1 MKILVVG
8 DSFVPVEV
16 FRKGFP
22 ALERAHDVE
31 YVQLDESRSF
41 KPTTESERSIREY
54 LGTPGEVAE
63 RVPGKDVLVVHGAP
77 VTDEVLAAAPSL
89 RLLCC
94 ARGGPVN
101 VDVKAASA
109 RGIPVVNT
117 PGKNADAVADQ
128 ALAFMVMLARRFP
141 RAQKF
146 LLDGGTL
153 GESAYEGAQFL
164 GHELGGHVLGLVGYG
179 NVGRRVAKRALAFGM
194 SVVVFDPFV
203 QTIDPPDVRQVP
215 SLAALLE
222 AADFVSLH
230 VRASADTENL
240 MGRAEFAAM
249 KEGAWFINT
258 ARETLVDESA
268 LDAALSSGRL
278 AGAALD
284 VVRPRSGSGPG
295 GQHPLLRHS
304 NVVITPHI
312 GGATH
317 ETLLR
322 GVTMVAADIDRFNR
336 GEPLAAVVNRSAV
349 KA

>member
-16 FRKGFP
+16 FKKGL
-22 ALERAHDVE
+22 AGVERGHDVE
-31 YVQLDESRSF
+31 YMQLDESSLLQ
-41 KPTTESERSIREY
+41 PTSDSDRAIREY
-54 LGTPGEVAE
+54 LGTPGQVAK
-63 RVPGKDVLVVHGAP
+63 RIADRDVLVVHGAP
-77 VTDEVLAAAPSL
+77 VTDEVLAAAPRL
-89 RLLCC
+89 RLVCC

-128 ALAFMVMLARRFP
+128 ALAFMVMLARGFP
-141 RAQKF
+141 RAQRF
-146 LLDGGTL
+146 LLDGGRL

-179 NVGRRVAKRALAFGM
+179 NVGRRVARRALAFGM
-194 SVVVFDPFV
+194 DVIVYDPYV
-203 QTIDPPDVRQVP
+203 KSIDMAGVRQVP
-215 SLAALLE
+215 SLAVLLE
-222 AADFVSLH
+222 ESDFVSLH

-249 KEGAWFINT
+249 KRGAWFLNT
-258 ARETLVDESA
+258 ARETLVDEAA
-268 LDAALSSGRL
+268 LDAALASGHV

-284 VVRPRSGSGPG
+284 VVRPRAREGP
-295 GQHPLLRHS
+295 HPLLRHP

-322 GVTMVAADIDRFNR
+322 GVTMVAAEIERFDR
-336 GEPLAAVVNRSAV
+336 GESLGSVVNRSALP
-349 KA
+349 A